1 MILEMLAQFAPVILI
16 VVFLLGMVIGLPITW
31 ALGITTVVTVA
42 IDPGIT
48 FAVVGQK
55 LFSSADNFAM
65 LAVPGFFLAGDIMTA
80 GGLSKKLVEFADSLV
95 CRFCRYALRLDT
107 GRAVYCYNDSMYV
120 FCRHFRFLCRNH
132 SGHRRH
138 HVSGNG

>member
-1 MILEMLAQFAPVILI
+1 MILETLAQFAPVILI

-55 LFSSADNFAM
+55 LFSSADNFGHAGSSRFF
-65 LAVPGFFLAGDIMTA
+65 PG
-80 GGLSKKLVEFADSLV
+80 
-95 CRFCRYALRLDT
+95 R
-107 GRAVYCYNDSMYV
+107 
-120 FCRHFRFLCRNH
+120 
-132 SGHRRH
+132 
-138 HVSGNG
+138 

>member
-95 CRFCRYALRLDT
+95 GWVT
-107 GRAVYCYNDSMYV
+107 GGISLVAIVSCAFFAAISGSSAATTAATPNITY
-120 FCRHFRFLCRNH
+120 FLY
-132 SGHRRH
+132 
-138 HVSGNG
+138 

>member
-1 MILEMLAQFAPVILI
+1 MILEALAGFAPAILI
-16 VVFLLGMVIGLPITW
+16 IVFLLGMVIGLPITW
-31 ALGITTVVTVA
+31 ALGVTTIVTVA

-80 GGLSKKLVEFADSLV
+80 GGLSKSWWSL
-95 CRFCRYALRLDT
+95 RTPWWA
-107 GRAVYCYNDSMYV
+107 G
-120 FCRHFRFLCRNH
+120 
-132 SGHRRH
+132 
-138 HVSGNG
+138 

>member
-65 LAVPGFFLAGDIMTA
+65 LAVPGFFLAGDIRTVQKT
-80 GGLSKKLVEFADSLV
+80 GGICGFSGWMGDGRHLS
-95 CRFCRYALRLDT
+95 CRDRLLRF
-107 GRAVYCYNDSMYV
+107 

>member
-48 FAVVGQK
+48 FAVVGQ
-55 LFSSADNFAM
+55 
-65 LAVPGFFLAGDIMTA
+65 
-80 GGLSKKLVEFADSLV
+80 
-95 CRFCRYALRLDT
+95 
-107 GRAVYCYNDSMYV
+107 
-120 FCRHFRFLCRNH
+120 
-132 SGHRRH
+132 
-138 HVSGNG
+138 

>member
-80 GGLSKKLVEFADSLV
+80 GGLPKKLVEFADSLV
-95 CRFCRYALRLDT
+95 GWVT
-107 GRAVYCYNDSMYV
+107 GGISLVAI
-120 FCRHFRFLCRNH
+120 
-132 SGHRRH
+132 
-138 HVSGNG
+138 VSCAYLPPFPVPLPQPQRPSAAS